1 MMGAKTDTKK
11 KIIDKSR
18 KLFAE
23 RGFNGTTTA
32 EIARHVGV
40 SEAALYKHFKSKKE
54 IFLACI
60 TPSVVVKLDK
70 KENPDV
76 HDIIQARMDL
86 VRNNLDSFNILFR
99 ESPYH
104 PELAKMFLNQ
114 VYTQDK
120 HMKHLM
126 NKVSHEN
133 LTPTQSLLYEIAI
146 TSAIWAIL
154 NFEKIQEQA
163 TAEKLPL
170 GNVTD
175 EIAKFVLNGIS
186 GNQVDG
192 VNSNH
197 R

>member
-1 MMGAKTDTKK
+1 MMGAKSDTKK
-11 KIIDKSR
+11 KIIENAR

-23 RGFNGTTTA
+23 RGFNGATTA

-60 TPSVVVKLDK
+60 TPSVVVKL
-70 KENPDV
+70 ENTDEPDV

-86 VRNNLDSFNILFR
+86 VKSNLDSFNILFR
-99 ESPYH
+99 EYPYH
-104 PELAKMFLNQ
+104 PELAKMFLDQ

-126 NKVSHEN
+126 NKVSNEK
-133 LTPTQSLLYEIAI
+133 LTPAQSLMYEIGI

-154 NFEKIQEQA
+154 NFEKVQDQVIS
-163 TAEKLPL
+163 EKMPL
-170 GNVTD
+170 GNVAD
-175 EIAKFVLNGIS
+175 EIAKFVLS
-186 GNQVDG
+186 GVSGKKENDDTIV
-192 VNSNH
+192 
-197 R
+197 